1 MHAADTALS
10 LLFKKLHPVLEDT
23 AHALAKG
30 VPTKDLERLH
40 LKLLRARFEA
50 MEVLEGLAT
59 EDPGDAL
66 QEALDELASNLTPSG
81 ETFQQSLILTQL
93 CLEDAPESLL
103 PFLDEAEAEAAPWM
117 KRLRAFQALIQDPTQ
132 TAEHRWEAVDPDIG
146 EGGEDE
152 D

>member
-10 LLFKKLHPVLEDT
+10 LLFKKLHPLLEDT

-30 VPTKDLERLH
+30 ASTKDLEKLH

-50 MEVLEGLAT
+50 MEVLEALAT

-103 PFLDEAEAEAAPWM
+103 PFLTEEEQAAAPWM
-117 KRLRAFQALIQDPTQ
+117 KRLQAFQALIQDPAM
-132 TAEHRWEAVDPDIG
+132 TAEHRWESVDPDLG
-146 EGGEDE
+146 ELPEED
-152 D
+152 